1 MSNLPVVASIEE
13 LQASNTDNRQRL
25 QKSLRAGLLNVVKSV
40 QSLESTMAN
49 IARAQMEQ
57 QQLASFAQLEAARE
71 AARKDQEQKEK
82 AETVDAA
89 NLGDMLPRIPMPAL
103 VAITASIFGF
113 DAALKAL
120 RLPNTFKNISKVLTT
135 VSDAVKSATK
145 SLVSVAAKI
154 KNIKWMNLV
163 PKVAFPD
170 SAAFLERVNTR
181 AASLRTALVSQ
192 ITQTTT
198 ALKTAFLEFVK
209 PVTTK
214 AENLKAAILSPI
226 TKAIDNLK
234 LSTANIKFPELP
246 KLAWPAAVSNLKL
259 PTVEMP
265 EALKNF
271 KFPEMPSFTEVM
283 DKVKVVLKG
292 ADGTG
297 GIVGFFSKIGN
308 LFTKVPGLKLAARLI
323 GGPITAAIISVI
335 DFFVGFYKGFVGGED
350 KFDEFGNK
358 IEDDRSFVDKF
369 LDGLEGGFLGFT
381 KGITEAIDLLF
392 IKIPAWLLEKIGLED
407 AAEFLRQFSLTAMV
421 DPIWNGIKNIF
432 KFFTDPEFRAEQV
445 AKFKDS
451 FIEMFRDAVGNIK
464 QFFKDLLDKVNPK
477 NWFKGDE
484 ELGVTE
490 EARKVLEAEMA
501 QAATDQNFEAMNKI
515 NAQLAALDEIKSG
528 QLRGQAIFTR
538 DVDGDGK
545 ISANERFTDL
555 QKALEAT
562 IPTEGGEVLAKS
574 AEQAGT
580 PAKVDVSVGGTA
592 VDASTTLNQSSS
604 STVAVPPSA
613 RTNREKKT
621 GWGWWQ

>member
-40 QSLESTMAN
+40 QSLESTMMN

-57 QQLASFAQLEAARE
+57 QKLASFAQLEAARE

-82 AETVDAA
+82 AETADAA
-89 NLGDMLPRIPMPAL
+89 TLDVGGIAMPAL
-103 VAITASIFGF
+103 IAIAASITGL

-135 VSDAVKSATK
+135 VSNAVKSATK
-145 SLVSVAAKI
+145 SLVSVATKI

-271 KFPEMPSFTEVM
+271 KFPEMPSFAGVM

-323 GGPITAAIISVI
+323 GGPITSAIISVI

-407 AAEFLRQFSLTAMV
+407 AAEFLRGFSLTAMV

-432 KFFTDPEFRAEQV
+432 KFFSDPEFRKEQI

-451 FIEMFRDAVGNIK
+451 FTELVDVIGNFFRNMLK
-464 QFFKDLLDKVNPK
+464 KFNPK

-484 ELGVTE
+484 ELGATE
-490 EARKVLEAEMA
+490 EARSVLQAEMA
-501 QAATDQNFEAMNKI
+501 QAAAAQNTEAMNKI

-528 QLRGQAIFTR
+528 ELRGQAIFTR

-545 ISANERFTDL
+545 ISVNERFTDL